1 MKKYISII
9 IFCAVAFLSLGV
21 GVFSFN
27 YQANL
32 FASASAQEVEVYK
45 DGAPENLTELQTAS
59 DGQLDH
65 WATSLDKFDGR
76 QYDIVTRARDQGN
89 RNICWAFA
97 TIGAV
102 ESNILRK
109 GIDDSASI
117 ISLDLDERVLAYARF
132 NNDGLHDP
140 LNLTIGDAGLAGF
153 WNFGDKG
160 YNAYDAMT
168 RGNALV
174 DQVANLTEDDMDAM
188 NRELMQGRYY
198 IQNYFRVSN
207 DKESIKRAI
216 LKYGAVSFTYAA
228 PGRQAKY
235 FSGSTVH
242 ATNHE
247 SLIVGWDDN
256 ESSIGF
262 TPNTPTGNGAWI
274 VKNSWGTYG
283 NNNTNG
289 ISCFYM
295 SYEQYITAPYVVD
308 VAMRENY
315 QNIYHYDGQISP
327 VSSTFTTEKQA
338 AIYEA
343 KLSSSTKQEV
353 LSAITIFTDLSD
365 IDVKIEIHK
374 NLTVNP
380 GDINDERNN
389 PEDGPLAETTIA
401 HLGTA
406 GFHTLDLDNPV
417 NLEQGEYF
425 SIVIS
430 SEQADKKPV
439 AVCRPDGDSV
449 NDMTYFYRDGK
460 WDSYKN
466 GSNYVAKIRAITNV
480 VDMEESSNNDLKYAR
495 VEIENRLV
503 PYDDGVKVIP
513 DIEVYFDEEL
523 LTQEVDYDV
532 KFENTSLPGMATVVI
547 TGKDRFTGSR
557 TTYFEVAKA
566 KYVPSRISGTIK
578 VYNDITKPKDLT
590 IPEGWDWL
598 GGDEQLK
605 TGERQGP
612 FTLIYRG
619 PDAECY
625 QNIYS
630 SFYIEKIAGEKPE
643 QTDISDA
650 NMEVLGSYVYTGQ
663 QIVPKV
669 RITYLG
675 VELRNHDD
683 YELEFQNNTN
693 AGEATVIVKGK
704 GNYSGQSNLNFTI
717 RKATWPKEKPKSTML
732 VNKSIKN
739 SNEITLENG
748 WSWQKPFDI
757 TSDKTQAVA
766 VYKGTDKN
774 NFANMKL
781 MVTITRGSETVKK
794 NIATI
799 SELRLERTE
808 YVYDG
813 QAKMPDVIAKD
824 GETELS
830 KGTDFNVQYQS
841 NINAGQASVVVT
853 GINGYTGSR
862 TLTFN
867 IKKAD
872 RDNFKVILEGWTY
885 GQTAQEPRTEG
896 QLENASVTYSYSD
909 RIDGTFTTTKP
920 SKAGTYWVKA
930 VIDASR
936 NYNAAENITQFTI
949 SKADYPPNMPRTEM
963 TISRKAKTLQD
974 VNLDA
979 AGWQWETPNTKISGE
994 TLTATAV
1001 YSDKENYVNYT
1012 VQITLTKA
1020 DPKDVSLLSVVL
1032 DANSFVYNGTERKPN
1047 VVAKDGGVLLV
1058 LGEDYDV
1065 AYQDNTNAGKGK
1077 VIVTFKNDYT
1087 GSKTLEFTISQAQEP
1102 TVNKIIRLDHQ
1113 ATKLSEIQL
1122 PDDFVWENGDLEI
1135 TAGRMRAKAI
1145 YVGADAEN
1153 YKTKEI
1159 YFEIISPVPQ
1169 NEPETNN
1176 LIWLAIVV
1184 PVAALLIGWAVYA
1197 IIRRR
1202 KNKWWK
1208 GL

>member
-1 MKKYISII
+1 M
-9 IFCAVAFLSLGV
+9 IFCSVVFLSLGV
-21 GVFSFN
+21 GIFSFN
-27 YQANL
+27 FQSNL
-32 FASASAQEVEVYK
+32 FASVSAQEVETYK
-45 DGAPENLTELQTAS
+45 DDAPGSLSELQTAS

-76 QYDIVTRARDQGN
+76 QFDIVTRVRDQGN

-97 TIGAV
+97 TVGAV

-140 LNLTIGDAGLAGF
+140 LNLTMGDAGNAGF
-153 WNFGDKG
+153 WNWGDKG
-160 YNAYDAMT
+160 YNAYEAMT

-174 DQVANLTEDDMDAM
+174 DQVSDLDEDDMDAM
-188 NRELMQGRYY
+188 NSELMQGRYY

-256 ESSIGF
+256 ESRIGF

-274 VKNSWGTYG
+274 VKNSWGAYG
-283 NNNTNG
+283 SNNTNG

-343 KLSSSTKQEV
+343 KLSSSTKQEM

-389 PEDGPLAETTIA
+389 PENGPLAQTTIA
-401 HLGTA
+401 HIGTA
-406 GFHTLDLDNPV
+406 GFHTLDLDRPV

-430 SEQADKKPV
+430 SEKADKKPV

-466 GSNYVAKIRAITNV
+466 DSNYVAKIRAITNV

-523 LTQEVDYDV
+523 LTQGLDYDV
-532 KFENTSLPGMATVVI
+532 KFENNSLPGMATVII
-547 TGKDRFTGSR
+547 TGKDRFTGTR

-566 KYVPSRISGTIK
+566 KYPPGRISGTVK
-578 VYNDITKPKDLT
+578 VYDDIKTAHELQIPKDW
-590 IPEGWDWL
+590 EWL
-598 GGDEQLK
+598 GNDEQLK
-605 TGERQGP
+605 IGEKHGQ
-612 FTLIYRG
+612 FTLIYKG
-619 PDAECY
+619 ADKDYY
-625 QNIYS
+625 QNPFC
-630 SFYIEKIAGEKPE
+630 SFYIEKIAGSPPLKTE
-643 QTDISDA
+643 ISET
-650 NMEVLGSYVYTGQ
+650 NMEVLGNYVYTGQ
-663 QIVPKV
+663 QIVPRV

-683 YELEFQNNTN
+683 YELEFQNNTD
-693 AGEATVIVKGK
+693 AGEATITVKGI
-704 GNYSGQSNLNFTI
+704 GEFTGKSSLTFII
-717 RKATWPKEKPKSTML
+717 RKARWPEVKPKSTML

-739 SNEITLENG
+739 SNEIILEDG
-748 WSWQKPFDI
+748 WSWQKPFDFKG
-757 TSDKTQAVA
+757 DKTQAVA
-766 VYKGTDKN
+766 VYNGIDKK
-774 NFANMKL
+774 NFGNSKL
-781 MVTITRGSETVKK
+781 MITITRGSETERK
-794 NIATI
+794 NINSI
-799 SELRLERTE
+799 ELTLDDNSF
-808 YVYDG
+808 VYDG
-813 QAKMPDVIAKD
+813 HEKRPTIIARD
-824 GETELS
+824 GGYNLLLNI
-830 KGTDFNVQYQS
+830 DFKVQYS
-841 NINAGQASVVVT
+841 NNTNAGQASVVVT
-853 GINGYTGSR
+853 GINSYTGSR

-867 IKKAD
+867 IAKA
-872 RDNFKVILEGWTY
+872 ET
-885 GQTAQEPRTEG
+885 
-896 QLENASVTYSYSD
+896 
-909 RIDGTFTTTKP
+909 P
-920 SKAGTYWVKA
+920 SNTPSQSIK
-930 VIDASR
+930 
-936 NYNAAENITQFTI
+936 
-949 SKADYPPNMPRTEM
+949 
-963 TISRKAKTLQD
+963 ISRKAKILQD
-974 VNLDA
+974 VNLNVE
-979 AGWQWETPNTKISGE
+979 GWDWETPSTKITGE
-994 TLTATAV
+994 TMTAWAV
-1001 YSDKENYVNYT
+1001 YFDKENYVNFK
-1012 VQITLTKA
+1012 VQITLTKE
-1020 DPKDVSLLSVVL
+1020 DPKDVSLLSVEL
-1032 DANSFVYNGTERKPN
+1032 EEKTFVYNGTERKPN
-1047 VVAKDGGVLLV
+1047 VVAKDDKILLV
-1058 LGEDYDV
+1058 LGEDYNV
-1065 AYQDNTNAGKGK
+1065 EYEDNKNAGQGK
-1077 VIVTFKNDYT
+1077 AIVTFKNDYT
-1087 GSKTLEFTISQAQEP
+1087 GTKELEFEISKAQKP
-1102 TVNKIIRLDHQ
+1102 SVSNTTIRLDHEV
-1113 ATKLSEIQL
+1113 TKLSEIQL
-1122 PDDFVWENGDLEI
+1122 PDNFVWENGDLEI

-1145 YVGADAEN
+1145 YVGDDAKN
-1153 YKTKEI
+1153 YVTKEV
-1159 YFEIISPVPQ
+1159 YFEIITQLQQ
-1169 NEPETNN
+1169 NESETNI
-1176 LIWLAIVV
+1176 LIWIAVAV
-1184 PVAALLIGWAVYA
+1184 PVGTLLVGWVVYA
-1197 IIRRR
+1197 IIRYK